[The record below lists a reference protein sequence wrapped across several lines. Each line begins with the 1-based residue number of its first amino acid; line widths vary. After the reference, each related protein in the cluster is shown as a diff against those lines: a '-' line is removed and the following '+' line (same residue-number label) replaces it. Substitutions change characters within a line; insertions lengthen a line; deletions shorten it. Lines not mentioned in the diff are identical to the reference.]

1 VSLAARARRWLAGS
15 DRTDRGGLPIAELL
29 APLPLVAIA
38 VLVLNDRVLKGS
50 AAPGW
55 LTGKLSD
62 VVGLFAFPLIVTA
75 AADLALYLAAKLGA
89 PVDFTLRRWKLAAAC
104 VATAG
109 VFTAM
114 KLWPDAARGVAR
126 AWSLLAGESHVVAD
140 PTDLLAL
147 VALVAA
153 WFYGRAAIARGAY
166 GRLELAGRRHRA
178 GTPLA
183 APFGDA
189 AACGGDPTIVRELDT
204 AIAAWLGGGPSEP
217 VDDALARLRCMVGP
231 SWPTA

>member
-1 VSLAARARRWLAGS
+1 MVLAARARRWLAGS
-15 DRTDRGGLPIAELL
+15 DRTDRGGLPIHELL

-75 AADLALYLAAKLGA
+75 AVDLALYLAAKVGA
-89 PVDFTLRRWKLAAAC
+89 PVDFTLRRWKLGAAC
-104 VATAG
+104 VATAC

-114 KLWPDAARGVAR
+114 KLWPEAARDVAR
-126 AWSLLAGESHVVAD
+126 AWSSIAGDSHVVAD
-140 PTDLLAL
+140 PSDL
-147 VALVAA
+147 VALVALAAA
-153 WFYGRAAIARGAY
+153 WVYGRAAISRGSY
-166 GRLELAGRRHRA
+166 GRLELAARRHRA
-178 GTPLA
+178 GA
-183 APFGDA
+183 AVVAPFSDA
-189 AACGGDPTIVRELDT
+189 AACGADPAIVRELDT
-204 AIAAWLGGGPSEP
+204 AVAAWLGGGPAAP
-217 VDDALARLRCMVGP
+217 VDDALARLRCMVDP